1 MRQSRAGAR
10 ASRRPRDARG
20 DELPTKLRV
29 AGDRRKRLREA
40 EQALDAGR
48 ERTPSR
54 CRATARWDVLD
65 GFLNTGHVGGERVLL

>member
-1 MRQSRAGAR
+1 
-10 ASRRPRDARG
+10 
-20 DELPTKLRV
+20 V